1 MITIKTRKA
10 VSRLKDT
17 FRASLVSPSCIAL
30 LPPQSRARGGRVQL
44 TFDQG
49 NAVSVQLPRM
59 LCYQPRA
66 SPSIFQKRLKLEEKK
81 QKYHFQS

>member
-10 VSRLKDT
+10 VSRLKGT
-17 FRASLVSPSCIAL
+17 FRASLVSPSCTAL
-30 LPPQSRARGGRVQL
+30 LPPQRRTHGGRVKTQF
-44 TFDQG
+44 TFYQG
-49 NAVSVQLPRM
+49 NAVSMQLPHM

-81 QKYHFQS
+81 